1 MKHAS
6 TLHPTVL
13 AKVGKETVRVMFD
26 SGVGSSHLCTDI
38 ITKRNLKPARKER
51 RCMEK
56 MLGSMRRT
64 VDAYNITIDSFAIE
78 GSSIEVDAE
87 MLIRAY

>member
-26 SGVGSSHLCTDI
+26 SGVGCSHLCPDN

-51 RCMEK
+51 RCIEH
-56 MLGSMRRT
+56 MRRT
-64 VDAYNITIDSFAIE
+64 VDVYNMTIDSFAIE
-78 GSSIEVDAE
+78 GSFFEVDAE
-87 MLIRAY
+87 ILIHAY

>member
-13 AKVGKETVRVMFD
+13 VSWKPTVRVMFD
-26 SGVGSSHLCTDI
+26 SEVGSSRLSADN
-38 ITKRNLKPARKER
+38 ITKRNLKPARSEQ

-56 MLGSMRRT
+56 MFGSMRRT
-64 VDAYNITIDSFAIE
+64 VDVYNMTIDSFAIE
-78 GSSIEVDAE
+78 GSSFEVDAE
-87 MLIRAY
+87 ILIHAY